1 MFLARRQ
8 FRIDHPP
15 GRLPGSLVRDLLE
28 LLMQREVVSD
38 GVLPAGGLLHVPPL
52 SEELEVV
59 DEPLVDH
66 VEGHPLAG
74 GAVDGQADQLGVA
87 LRPPGVSP
95 AVDAQV
101 SPAAGRAGHFLLGT
115 HLLSDNVQLLGR
127 LCRT

>member
-8 FRIDHPP
+8 FRINHPP

-38 GVLPAGGLLHVPPL
+38 RVLPACGLLHVPPL

-87 LRPPGVSP
+87 LRPPGVPP
-95 AVDAQV
+95 AVDAEV

>member
-15 GRLPGSLVRDLLE
+15 GRLPGSLVRDLLK

-52 SEELEVV
+52 REELEVV

-74 GAVDGQADQLGVA
+74 GAGDGQADQLGVA
-87 LRPPGVSP
+87 LRPPGVPP
-95 AVDAQV
+95 AVDAEV
-101 SPAAGRAGHFLLGT
+101 SAATGGAGHLLPGTKLGT
-115 HLLSDNVQLLGR
+115 GLLPDTVQLLD
-127 LCRT
+127 

>member
-15 GRLPGSLVRDLLE
+15 GRLPGSLVRDLLK

-52 SEELEVV
+52 SEELQVV

-74 GAVDGQADQLGVA
+74 GACDGQADQLGVA
-87 LRPPGVSP
+87 LRPPGVPP
-95 AVDAQV
+95 AVDAEV
-101 SPAAGRAGHFLLGT
+101 SAATGGAGHLLPGT
-115 HLLSDNVQLLGR
+115 KLDTGLLPDTVQLLG
-127 LCRT
+127 